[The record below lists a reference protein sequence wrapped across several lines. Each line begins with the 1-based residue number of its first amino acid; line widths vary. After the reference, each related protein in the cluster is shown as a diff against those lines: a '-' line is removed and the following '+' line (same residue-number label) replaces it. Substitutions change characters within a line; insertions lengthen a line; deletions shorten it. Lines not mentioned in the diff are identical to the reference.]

1 MRTGEDITCE
11 KSPLDPICSITAK
24 TPVLQVMPWPTY
36 HSMTDLD
43 LRAVY
48 AYLTALPAANACNTV
63 ADGCPGFSGKAAKSA
78 NYVYKNTPACPN
90 PAPP

>member
-1 MRTGEDITCE
+1 
-11 KSPLDPICSITAK
+11 
-24 TPVLQVMPWPTY
+24 MPWPTF

-43 LRAVY
+43 LRAIYV
-48 AYLTALPAANACNTV
+48 YLTALPPANACNTV
-63 ADGCPGFSGKAAKSA
+63 ADGCPGFSGKAAKSS